1 MELNNEEKNENET
14 KKERKRNFVN
24 NIQNVQK
31 KKTEIISIIV
41 QGVSR

>member
-14 KKERKRNFVN
+14 KKKRKRNFVN